1 MSVFKKLGQTA
12 FAIIVG
18 AAILFSPIQISSANA
33 HDPYFRDAPSS
44 ECHDEK
50 MLKRIVKRF
59 RIQAREVHHNEAL
72 EIVGIHEIEQNR
84 YLPQDVH
91 KSRPIARRYCTG
103 HVHLSNGS
111 KRTIW
116 FLIEGGAGFASY
128 SDNVEFCISGMDR
141 WNVYDSAC
149 RVLR

>member
-1 MSVFKKLGQTA
+1 MSLGA
-12 FAIIVG
+12 
-18 AAILFSPIQISSANA
+18 ANA
-33 HDPYFRDAPSS
+33 HEPYFRDAPSS

-50 MLKRIVKRF
+50 MLKRIMKRF
-59 RIQAREVHHNEAL
+59 RIQAREVHHNDTL

-91 KSRPIARRYCTG
+91 KSRPIARRYCKG

-116 FLIEGGAGFASY
+116 FLIEGGAGFASN

-141 WNVYDSAC
+141 WNVYNSAC
-149 RVLR
+149 RILR

>member
-1 MSVFKKLGQTA
+1 MRAIKKFSHAA
-12 FAIIVG
+12 FAIVIGV
-18 AAILFSPIQISSANA
+18 AILASPVFLSPADA
-33 HDPYFRDAPSS
+33 HEPYFRDAPSS

-59 RIQAREVHHNEAL
+59 RIQAREVHHNEGL
-72 EIVGIHEIEQNR
+72 EIVDIHEISQKR

-111 KRTIW
+111 KRKIW

-128 SDNVEFCISGMDR
+128 SDNVEFCISGLDR
-141 WNVYDSAC
+141 WNVYNSAC

>member
-1 MSVFKKLGQTA
+1 MSAFKKFGQSMMATM
-12 FAIIVG
+12 IGVT
-18 AAILFSPIQISSANA
+18 AILSPISLNTANA
-33 HDPYFRDAPSS
+33 HEPYFRDAPSS

-50 MLKRIVKRF
+50 MLKRIMKRF
-59 RIQAREVHHNEAL
+59 RIQAREVHHNEDL

-84 YLPQDVH
+84 YLPQDAH
-91 KSRPIARRYCTG
+91 QSRAIARRYCQG
-103 HVHLSNGS
+103 HVHLSNGK

-141 WNVYDSAC
+141 WNVYNAAC

>member
-1 MSVFKKLGQTA
+1 MSALKIFNQTMIAAIIGVTA
-12 FAIIVG
+12 FA
-18 AAILFSPIQISSANA
+18 SSASVQVASA
-33 HDPYFRDAPSS
+33 HEPYFREAPSP

-50 MLKRIVKRF
+50 MLKRIMKRF
-59 RIQAREVHHNEAL
+59 RNQAREVHHNEGL

-84 YLPQDVH
+84 YLPQDAH
-91 KSRPIARRYCTG
+91 KSRPIARRYCQG
-103 HVHLSNGS
+103 HVHLSDG
-111 KRTIW
+111 KQRTIW

-141 WNVYDSAC
+141 WNVYNSAC